1 MNKLTKFILVLA
13 LGCPCFATANAQDY
27 YTDEAD
33 RTQRD
38 PLSCTSIMVG
48 KKASA
53 DGSVITSHT
62 CDSWYRTWMTVRP
75 AADYKE
81 GEMENIY
88 DGRMHTEW
96 VEDMSKVVVKG
107 QIPQVSHTYRVLDTS
122 YPCLN
127 EKQLGM
133 GQTTL
138 SGRDTLR
145 NKNGMFMI
153 EELQRVALERCA
165 TAREAIKLMGELV
178 KQYGYGDSGECLTI
192 ADTKE
197 VWIFEIFGEGPDK
210 IGGVWAAQRIQDDE
224 VAVSAN
230 IPRISTLNLKDKNN
244 YMASDN
250 VFDVAKKLGLWDGKE
265 PFKFWKAYGGPNYSG
280 DWKNYSTREFFIY
293 TSLAPSLGLTEDME
307 EMPLGVKPEKLVTVE
322 EVARLL
328 GSYYEGTEKDLSG
341 RLKVAQRNRKTG
353 EMDTIVSPV
362 ANPWMRSDEIAL
374 YAALGDDKMKWTRTV
389 AVPQCAYSTII
400 QLRDWLPD
408 AVGGVVW
415 MSLDNPGESPRF
427 PIFCGTASLPGVLKV
442 CGNYRYRDDSALW
455 HYRQTNKLATVR
467 WGTCRKTLE
476 PARDYFLKKGMRELP
491 FVEETYKS
499 ILEKDGNEEAEAF
512 LTNYT
517 ADFVGATILK
527 WDELYRTYW
536 RQFWSGF

>member
-1 MNKLTKFILVLA
+1 MNKLTKFLSILA
-13 LGCPCFATANAQDY
+13 LGCTCFAAANAQDY
-27 YTDEAD
+27 STDEAD

-107 QIPQVSHTYRVLDTS
+107 QIPQVSHTYRLLDTS

-133 GQTTL
+133 GETTI

-153 EELQRVALERCA
+153 EELQRVALERCT

-374 YAALGDDKMKWTRTV
+374 YAALGDEKMKWTRTV

-442 CGNYRYRDDSALW
+442 CGNHRYRDDSALW

>member
-1 MNKLTKFILVLA
+1 MNKLTKFLSILA

-133 GQTTL
+133 GETTI

-153 EELQRVALERCA
+153 EELQRVALERCT

-374 YAALGDDKMKWTRTV
+374 YAALGDEKMKWTRTV

-442 CGNYRYRDDSALW
+442 CGNHRYRDDSALW

>member
-1 MNKLTKFILVLA
+1 MNKLTKFLSILA
-13 LGCPCFATANAQDY
+13 LDCTCFAAANAQDY
-27 YTDEAD
+27 STDEAD

-107 QIPQVSHTYRVLDTS
+107 QIPQVSHTYRLLDTS

-133 GQTTL
+133 GETTI

-153 EELQRVALERCA
+153 EELQRVALERCT

-374 YAALGDDKMKWTRTV
+374 YAALGDEKMKWTRTV

-442 CGNYRYRDDSALW
+442 CGNHRYRDDSALW

>member
-1 MNKLTKFILVLA
+1 MNKLTKFLSILA
-13 LGCPCFATANAQDY
+13 LGCTCFAAANAQDY

-133 GQTTL
+133 GETTI

-442 CGNYRYRDDSALW
+442 CGNHRYRDDSALW

>member
-1 MNKLTKFILVLA
+1 MNKLTKFLSILA
-13 LGCPCFATANAQDY
+13 LGCTCFAAANAQDY

-133 GQTTL
+133 GETTI

-153 EELQRVALERCA
+153 EELQRVALERCT

-442 CGNYRYRDDSALW
+442 CGNHRYRDDSALW

>member
-1 MNKLTKFILVLA
+1 MNKLTKFLSILA
-13 LGCPCFATANAQDY
+13 LGCSCFAAANAQDY

-133 GQTTL
+133 GETTI

-153 EELQRVALERCA
+153 EELQRVALERCT

-250 VFDVAKKLGLWDGKE
+250 VFDVAKRLGLWDGKE

-374 YAALGDDKMKWTRTV
+374 YAALGDEKMKWTRTV

-442 CGNYRYRDDSALW
+442 CGNHRYRDDSALW

-476 PARDYFLKKGMRELP
+476 PARDYFLKKGLRELP

-499 ILEKDGNEEAEAF
+499 ILDKDGNEEAEAF

>member
-1 MNKLTKFILVLA
+1 MNKLTKFLSILA
-13 LGCPCFATANAQDY
+13 LGCTCFAAANAQDY

-107 QIPQVSHTYRVLDTS
+107 QIPQVSHTYRLLDTS

-133 GQTTL
+133 GETTI

-153 EELQRVALERCA
+153 EELQRVALERCT

-250 VFDVAKKLGLWDGKE
+250 VFDVAKRLGLWDGKE

-442 CGNYRYRDDSALW
+442 CGNHRYRDDSALW

>member
-1 MNKLTKFILVLA
+1 MNKLTKFLSILA
-13 LGCPCFATANAQDY
+13 LGCTCFAAANAQDY

-133 GQTTL
+133 GETTI

-153 EELQRVALERCA
+153 EELQRVALERCT

-250 VFDVAKKLGLWDGKE
+250 VFDVAKRLGLWDGKE

-307 EMPLGVKPEKLVTVE
+307 EMPLGVKPEKIVTVE

-427 PIFCGTASLPGVLKV
+427 PIFCGTANLPNVLRV
-442 CGNYRYRDDSALW
+442 CGNHRYRDDSALW

-476 PARDYFLKKGMRELP
+476 PARDYFLKKGLRELP

-499 ILEKDGNEEAEAF
+499 ILDKDGNEEAEAF

>member
-1 MNKLTKFILVLA
+1 MNKLTKFLSILA
-13 LGCPCFATANAQDY
+13 LGCTCFAAANAQDY

-133 GQTTL
+133 GETTI
-138 SGRDTLR
+138 SGHDTLR

-153 EELQRVALERCA
+153 EELQRVALERCT

-250 VFDVAKKLGLWDGKE
+250 VFDVAKRLGLWDGKE

>member
-1 MNKLTKFILVLA
+1 MNKLTKFFLVLA
-13 LGCPCFATANAQDY
+13 LGCSCFATANAQDY
-27 YTDEAD
+27 YTYEAD

-133 GQTTL
+133 GETTI

-153 EELQRVALERCA
+153 EELQRVALERCT
-165 TAREAIKLMGELV
+165 TAREAIKLIGELV

-250 VFDVAKKLGLWDGKE
+250 VFDVAKRLGLWDGKE

-307 EMPLGVKPEKLVTVE
+307 EIPLGVKPEKLVTVE

-427 PIFCGTASLPGVLKV
+427 PIFCGTVNLPNVLRV
-442 CGNYRYRDDSALW
+442 CGNHRYRDDSALW

-476 PARDYFLKKGMRELP
+476 PARDYFLKKGLRELP

-499 ILEKDGNEEAEAF
+499 ILEKDGNEEAETF

>member
-1 MNKLTKFILVLA
+1 MNKLTKFLSILA
-13 LGCPCFATANAQDY
+13 LGCTCFAAANAQDY

-107 QIPQVSHTYRVLDTS
+107 QIPQVSHTYRLLDTS

-133 GQTTL
+133 GETTI

-153 EELQRVALERCA
+153 EELQRVALERCT

-250 VFDVAKKLGLWDGKE
+250 VFDVAKRLGLWDGKE

-374 YAALGDDKMKWTRTV
+374 YAALGDEKMKWTRTV

-442 CGNYRYRDDSALW
+442 CGNHRYRDDSALW

>member
-1 MNKLTKFILVLA
+1 MNKLTKFLSILA
-13 LGCPCFATANAQDY
+13 LGCTCFAAANAQDY

-107 QIPQVSHTYRVLDTS
+107 QIPQVSHTYRLLDTS

-133 GQTTL
+133 GETTI

-374 YAALGDDKMKWTRTV
+374 YAALGDEKMKWTRTV

-442 CGNYRYRDDSALW
+442 CGNHRYRDDSALW

>member
-1 MNKLTKFILVLA
+1 MNKLTKFFLVLA
-13 LGCPCFATANAQDY
+13 LGCSCFATANAQDY
-27 YTDEAD
+27 YTYEAD

-107 QIPQVSHTYRVLDTS
+107 QIPQVSHTYRLLDTS

-133 GQTTL
+133 GETTI

-153 EELQRVALERCA
+153 EELQRVALERCT

-250 VFDVAKKLGLWDGKE
+250 VFDVAKRLGLWDGKE

-353 EMDTIVSPV
+353 EMDTIISPV

-374 YAALGDDKMKWTRTV
+374 YAALGDEKMKWTRTV

-427 PIFCGTASLPGVLKV
+427 PIFCGTASLPGVLRV
-442 CGNYRYRDDSALW
+442 CGNHRYRDDSALW

>member
-1 MNKLTKFILVLA
+1 MNNEEILIDNVATQFKKRNTMNKLTKFLSILA
-13 LGCPCFATANAQDY
+13 LGCTCFAAANAQDY

-107 QIPQVSHTYRVLDTS
+107 QIPQVSHTYRLLDTS

-133 GQTTL
+133 GETTI

-307 EMPLGVKPEKLVTVE
+307 EMPLGVKPEKIVTVE

-374 YAALGDDKMKWTRTV
+374 YAALGDDKMK
-389 AVPQCAYSTII
+389 
-400 QLRDWLPD
+400 
-408 AVGGVVW
+408 
-415 MSLDNPGESPRF
+415 
-427 PIFCGTASLPGVLKV
+427 
-442 CGNYRYRDDSALW
+442 
-455 HYRQTNKLATVR
+455 
-467 WGTCRKTLE
+467 
-476 PARDYFLKKGMRELP
+476 
-491 FVEETYKS
+491 
-499 ILEKDGNEEAEAF
+499 
-512 LTNYT
+512 
-517 ADFVGATILK
+517 
-527 WDELYRTYW
+527 
-536 RQFWSGF
+536 